1 MTTERPAVPEMDGG
15 PFRVRMDLAYDGA
28 SFSGWAAQPGLRTVQ
43 GLVEDALAVL
53 LRRPVRITVAGRTD
67 AGVHAR
73 GQVVHFDLTAA
84 EWHELARGRDLD
96 PGVSL
101 RRRLHGVINKELTM
115 AAREAGLQRRA
126 IDALGGAVEVLSAVP
141 APAGFDARFS
151 ALWRRYSYRI
161 CDLPETRDPLS
172 RHTTLWFK
180 APLDTAL
187 MNEAAAGV
195 LGVRDFLSYCKPRN
209 GSTTIRELQEFHF
222 RRGADGVITTHI
234 QADAF
239 CHNMVRSLVGG
250 SLLVGLGE
258 RRPQW
263 LADRLAARIR
273 DSKSLLAPPH
283 PLVLEEVRYPAAAE
297 LAGRAELTR
306 AHRK

>member
-1 MTTERPAVPEMDGG
+1 MTLERPALPEPDGG

-28 SFSGWAAQPGLRTVQ
+28 PFSGWAAQPGLWTVQ

-84 EWHELARGRDLD
+84 EWYGLARGRDLD

-101 RRRLHGVINKELTM
+101 RRRLHGVLNKELTM
-115 AAREAGLQRRA
+115 AAREAGQQRRA
-126 IDALGGAVEVLSAVP
+126 IDAHGGAVEVLSAVP

-161 CDLPETRDPLS
+161 CDLPENRDPLS

-180 APLDTAL
+180 APLDIGL
-187 MNEAAAGV
+187 MNQAADGV
-195 LGVRDFLSYCKPRN
+195 LGIRDFLSFCKPRT
-209 GSTTIRELQEFHF
+209 GSTTIRELQEFSF
-222 RRGADGVITTHI
+222 SRGADGVITTHI

-250 SLLVGLGE
+250 SLLVGSGE

-283 PLVLEEVRYPAAAE
+283 PLVLEEVRYPADAE

-306 AHRK
+306 AHRE